1 VSIASWNLK
10 EAGGKI
16 LPRGTRIAYR
26 HILWDKTAE
35 QVKVQRLYGQ
45 GSVNAAGI
53 WDESYV
59 PYHGRSHGRK
69 VKMIH
74 DTPQRSKACREE
86 SAEAIVVL
94 IQACLI

>member
-1 VSIASWNLK
+1 MSIASWNLK

-53 WDESYV
+53 WEESYV
-59 PYHGRSHGRK
+59 PYHGRSHGRMA
-69 VKMIH
+69 KMIH
-74 DTPQRSKACREE
+74 SMHHSGVKLAVRSQQKP
-86 SAEAIVVL
+86 
-94 IQACLI
+94 